1 MTQIRLPGRVGGA
14 GNTRG
19 AGNTFVL
26 QARMSLFSD
35 YLCGQKRRAGIPSL
49 NSFSKRNMLWFLLCR
64 LDMQPRG
71 TGDGWKS
78 GDAFPISDRSLSPSP
93 RIWVGLELLRP
104 TGRSETDA
112 RLALGRGGG
121 GVASVDWWFLLLLS
135 WSLGLLCDTSDQP
148 AGDRTWGEAGL
159 CMQRGRSGCTSLAT
173 TLRRA
178 RPVSVHSHSTVTLL
192 GPSRPSSCQL
202 SAMDGPH
209 SMAHGTE
216 TSPA

>member
-1 MTQIRLPGRVGGA
+1 MVKRGG
-14 GNTRG
+14 
-19 AGNTFVL
+19 
-26 QARMSLFSD
+26 
-35 YLCGQKRRAGIPSL
+35 AGIPSL
-49 NSFSKRNMLWFLLCR
+49 SSFSKCNMLWFRLCR

-78 GDAFPISDRSLSPSP
+78 GDAFPISDRSLAPSP

-112 RLALGRGGG
+112 RLALGGCGLQVWTGGFCFLFLGVLGCFVTRLPSQLETGHGEKLDFARRGAGRAAP
-121 GVASVDWWFLLLLS
+121 AS
-135 WSLGLLCDTSDQP
+135 QP
-148 AGDRTWGEAGL
+148 PCEG
-159 CMQRGRSGCTSLAT
+159 
-173 TLRRA
+173 A

-202 SAMDGPH
+202 SAMEGPH
-209 SMAHGTE
+209 SVAHGTE